1 MITCATDEKEG
12 RHVLVIDISGAF
24 LHGNINIDVHMVLKG
39 AIAELIVN
47 LEPKLH
53 RNYVW
58 K

>member
-1 MITCATDEKEG
+1 MKTCATDEKEG
-12 RHVLVIDISGAF
+12 RHVLVIDISVAF
-24 LHGNINIDVHMVLKG
+24 LHANINIDVHMVLKG

>member
-53 RNYVW
+53 RNYV
-58 K
+58 